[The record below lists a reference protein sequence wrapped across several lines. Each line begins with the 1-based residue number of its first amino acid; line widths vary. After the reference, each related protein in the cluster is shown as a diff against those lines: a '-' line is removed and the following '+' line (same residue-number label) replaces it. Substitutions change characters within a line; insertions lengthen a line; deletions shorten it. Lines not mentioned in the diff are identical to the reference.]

1 MRIDVAG
8 VEDVCQRICSEWGR
22 GLVAEISHPQPSPQN
37 PAPYTTSANFGS
49 PRGLLSRCKTYSV
62 QIHTSSLF
70 NTFNNLTRLTGTAKY
85 LIVRTRQNLSGC
97 GCGYSSALDFLFCR
111 HRASRVAY
119 KAGSR
124 ARGTVNATGA
134 DLAC

>member
-1 MRIDVAG
+1 MYNDELTALQWALNSA
-8 VEDVCQRICSEWGR
+8 VECHLHV
-22 GLVAEISHPQPSPQN
+22 
-37 PAPYTTSANFGS
+37 
-49 PRGLLSRCKTYSV
+49 
-62 QIHTSSLF
+62 SSLF

-85 LIVRTRQNLSGC
+85 RIVRTRQNLSGC

-124 ARGTVNATGA
+124 ARGTVNATDGA